1 MFDLC
6 KNIFLLFLIN
16 CSVLFSQKIQLEK
29 IIQLDFNPFRFSI
42 NENQKTIFFIDQES
56 NEIIKTDFEGSV
68 IKRIG
73 GFGWGDEQF
82 DLPSD
87 IISTPIEVFVADFNN
102 HAIKRYDFNL
112 NFISSVLQT
121 PQVSFEFPLSIAL
134 SNTGELFILDSK
146 RKSVLRINRFNHID
160 EFVGN
165 YQRGNV
171 FFESPKRIHV
181 DANLNLYI
189 LDVDF
194 LFVFDR
200 FGNLLR
206 NIRLDDKV
214 IDFFPVDNELYL
226 LTKDKIFKISET
238 QIVEFYLKEFFSE
251 EVELKQIEIK
261 FGKIFLLAANY
272 LFVLTMTK

>member
-56 NEIIKTDFEGSV
+56 NEIIKADFEGSV